1 MSYTIFDFIGNI
13 GVFLI
18 IVSYLFLQ
26 VNKLKSSDIS
36 YSLMNLF
43 GAALVIISLIENFNV
58 SAFIIEVFW
67 VAISCLGIFN
77 YFQNKTSTHNS

>member
-1 MSYTIFDFIGNI
+1 MYSIYDFIGNL

-18 IVSYLFLQ
+18 ILSYLLLQ
-26 VNKLKSSDIS
+26 INKIRSENIK

-43 GAALVIISLIENFNV
+43 GAAFVIISLINNFNI

-67 VAISCLGIFN
+67 VAISLLGIIK
-77 YFQNKTSTHNS
+77 YFFSKRNS